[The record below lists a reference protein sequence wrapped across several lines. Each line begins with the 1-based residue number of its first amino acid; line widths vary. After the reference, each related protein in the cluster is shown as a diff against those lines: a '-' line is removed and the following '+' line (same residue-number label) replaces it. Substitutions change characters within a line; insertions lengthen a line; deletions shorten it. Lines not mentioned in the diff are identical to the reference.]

1 MMSPVEMFRSWNDLF
16 MILANSADPD
26 EMRTYAAFHLG
37 LHYLLKFPFT
47 GILNERVSALDI
59 GFIK

>member
-1 MMSPVEMFRSWNDLF
+1 

-26 EMRTYAAFHLG
+26 EMRTYGAFHLG
-37 LHYLLKFPFT
+37 LHYLLKYPFT